1 MPDEGRPGRGL
12 PLRPGMVPAIEPV
25 PIGGGGGGSRAAP
38 DGCTPRTDDGSRAA
52 HTEYTVAITEDGPR
66 VLTAREE
73 G

>member
-1 MPDEGRPGRGL
+1 
-12 PLRPGMVPAIEPV
+12 MVPAIEPV

-38 DGCTPRTDDGSRAA
+38 DDGSRAA
-52 HTEYTVAITEDGPR
+52 CTEDTVAITEDGPR